1 MNQVMINAT
10 FDGSRVLGKA
20 GKSSCSLV
28 LHSVTR
34 CAEQLKDTPDPAR
47 SVFLVRLAVQ
57 PYDVDDR
64 HLEQL
69 VEPGDLVV
77 DLAHVLDRAG
87 HSTVGEEDERIAFAR
102 GVALRREEGV
112 DELCGVGD
120 EVLVFAVDRVHR
132 EHRVL
137 AHIRVAVLQAGAHDR
152 NQRLEQLGVARDL
165 LEEAQSCASD
175 VLVRVLLHLGSIH
188 GPQLDAIYVRGH
200 FGSRY
205 YSDIQYHVT
214 THIETYTHDKN
225 HLLLE
230 LPILI
235 VLWAD
240 LPIEMQQLLE
250 LLVS

>member
-28 LHSVTR
+28 LHSVTG

-77 DLAHVLDRAG
+77 DLAHVLDGAR

-102 GVALRREEGV
+102 GIALRREEGV
-112 DELCGVGD
+112 DELGCVGD
-120 EVLVFAVDRVHR
+120 EVLVLAVDG
-132 EHRVL
+132 EDGEDGVL
-137 AHIRVAVLQAGAHDR
+137 GDVGVPVLEAGADCGDEGFEELDASR
-152 NQRLEQLGVARDL
+152 YL
-165 LEEAQSCASD
+165 LEEAEGCGAD
-175 VLVRVLLHLGSIH
+175 VLVWVLGCRFGWRCYLNVSI
-188 GPQLDAIYVRGH
+188 R
-200 FGSRY
+200 
-205 YSDIQYHVT
+205 
-214 THIETYTHDKN
+214 
-225 HLLLE
+225 
-230 LPILI
+230 
-235 VLWAD
+235 
-240 LPIEMQQLLE
+240 
-250 LLVS
+250 

>member
-1 MNQVMINAT
+1 MINAT

-69 VEPGDLVV
+69 VEPGNLVV
-77 DLAHVLDRAG
+77 DLAHVLDGAR

-120 EVLVFAVDRVHR
+120 EVLELAVDRVHG
-132 EHRVL
+132 EYSVL
-137 AHIRVAVLQAGAHDR
+137 AHIRVSVFEACTAGGD
-152 NQRLEQLGVARDL
+152 EGFKEFGILGDL
-165 LEEAQSCASD
+165 LEETEGCTTNVFVWMLLNC
-175 VLVRVLLHLGSIH
+175 VLCLENAREGE
-188 GPQLDAIYVRGH
+188 R
-200 FGSRY
+200 RY
-205 YSDIQYHVT
+205 
-214 THIETYTHDKN
+214 
-225 HLLLE
+225 
-230 LPILI
+230 
-235 VLWAD
+235 
-240 LPIEMQQLLE
+240 
-250 LLVS
+250 

>member
-1 MNQVMINAT
+1 MINAT

-102 GVALRREEGV
+102 GIALRREEGV
-112 DELCGVGD
+112 DELGGVGD
-120 EVLVFAVDRVHR
+120 EVLVLAEDG
-132 EHRVL
+132 EDGEDGVL
-137 AHIRVAVLQAGAHDR
+137 ADVGVPVLEAGADGGDEG
-152 NQRLEQLGVARDL
+152 LEELDVARDL
-165 LEEAQSCASD
+165 LEEAEGCAAN
-175 VLVRVLLHLGSIH
+175 VLVRVLE
-188 GPQLDAIYVRGH
+188 V
-200 FGSRY
+200 
-205 YSDIQYHVT
+205 V
-214 THIETYTHDKN
+214 
-225 HLLLE
+225 
-230 LPILI
+230 
-235 VLWAD
+235 AD
-240 LPIEMQQLLE
+240 G
-250 LLVS
+250 VAG